1 MGSVTPSSSSFDAN
15 STIPLWLNGKT
26 VSTSESFDIVSP
38 LTEKVLYKASAADE
52 SDALAAIDAA
62 AAAQEAWAATKPS
75 FRRDLFLKA
84 ADELVKH
91 KEELWHYC
99 STETGS
105 TEPYFAFDFHD
116 ALESLKSC
124 AGLIHQATVGQTVT
138 VGEEGRSA
146 MLLPEPYGVVV
157 AIAPWNA
164 PCILGLRSFLGPL
177 AMGNT
182 VVVKGPEKAPAC
194 YYTLAKIFHDV
205 GLPAGC
211 LNTIIHKPE
220 DGPKITTALISS
232 PSVKKINF
240 TGSTAVGAIIA
251 SLAGK
256 HLKPTLME
264 LGGKAPAY
272 VCDDAD
278 LGLAALNCTLGA
290 FLYSGQICMSTER
303 ILVHSAVADDF
314 RKTLKETIDQIFPDK
329 SGLVLV
335 DKAPVAK
342 VKKLLDDAVSKG
354 AKVLHGDN
362 ETTLELATAM
372 RPIVLEDIKE
382 DMDLYYT
389 ESFGPSVSLFVVN
402 SDEEAIKIANDTDYG
417 LASAVFTR
425 NLQRGIKIAK
435 KIETGAVHIN
445 SMSVHD
451 ETVLP
456 HGGAKKS
463 GWGRFNGLEGLREWV
478 RWKTITWKDE

>member
-1 MGSVTPSSSSFDAN
+1 
-15 STIPLWLNGKT
+15 
-26 VSTSESFDIVSP
+26 
-38 LTEKVLYKASAADE
+38 
-52 SDALAAIDAA
+52 
-62 AAAQEAWAATKPS
+62 
-75 FRRDLFLKA
+75 
-84 ADELVKH
+84 
-91 KEELWHYC
+91 
-99 STETGS
+99 
-105 TEPYFAFDFHD
+105 
-116 ALESLKSC
+116 
-124 AGLIHQATVGQTVT
+124 
-138 VGEEGRSA
+138 
-146 MLLPEPYGVVV
+146 
-157 AIAPWNA
+157 
-164 PCILGLRSFLGPL
+164 
-177 AMGNT
+177 MGNT
-182 VVVKGPEKAPAC
+182 VVLKGPEKAPGC
-194 YYTLAKIFHDV
+194 YWTLADIFYKA
-205 GLPAGC
+205 GLPAGV
-211 LNTIIHKPE
+211 LNTVIHKPE
-220 DGPKITTALISS
+220 DGAKITTALISA
-232 PSVKKINF
+232 PAVRKINF
-240 TGSTAVGAIIA
+240 TGSTGVGSIIA

-256 HLKPTLME
+256 YLKPTLME

-314 RKTLKETIDQIFPDK
+314 RKALKETIDQVFPDK

-335 DKAPVAK
+335 DKTPVTK

-362 ETTLELATAM
+362 TTTLELATAM

-389 ESFGPSVSLFVVN
+389 ESFGPSVSLFVVD

-417 LASAVFTR
+417 LASAVFTK

-451 ETVLP
+451 ETALP